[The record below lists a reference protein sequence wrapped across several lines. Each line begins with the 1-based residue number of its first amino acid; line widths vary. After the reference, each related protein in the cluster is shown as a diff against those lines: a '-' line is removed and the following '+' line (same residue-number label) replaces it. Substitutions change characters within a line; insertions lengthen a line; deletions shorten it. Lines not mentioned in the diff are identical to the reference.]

1 MEEAAVT
8 QTIGEG
14 RRILQDFV
22 APELRMLAERLDS
35 VRAEQSRLR
44 EDIAL
49 VRSEAREME
58 ARLHGDVALVRSEL
72 KETDA
77 RVLQGLA
84 LLRSEL
90 KETDARLVQGTAEV
104 RSALKEGLAE
114 VRSELKEGLAE
125 VRSELKESI
134 ALVRAEARETEGR
147 LTRLMESHTKEIL
160 LTLQLATAEQRSE
173 KLQKQLEE
181 RTSAPPAH

>member
-44 EDIAL
+44 EDLAL
-49 VRSEAREME
+49 VRYEAREME

-77 RVLQGLA
+77 RVLHGLA
-84 LLRSEL
+84 LVRSEL

-104 RSALKEGLAE
+104 RSDLREGLAQ
-114 VRSELKEGLAE
+114 VRSELKDGL
-125 VRSELKESI
+125 
-134 ALVRAEARETEGR
+134 ALVRTEARETEGR

>member
-1 MEEAAVT
+1 MEEAAGT

-14 RRILQDFV
+14 RRSLQDFV

-49 VRSEAREME
+49 VRSEAREMD
-58 ARLHGDVALVRSEL
+58 ARLHGDVTLVRSEL
-72 KETDA
+72 KGD
-77 RVLQGLA
+77 VA
-84 LLRSEL
+84 LLRTEM
-90 KETDARLVQGTAEV
+90 
-104 RSALKEGLAE
+104 KEGF
-114 VRSELKEGLAE
+114 
-125 VRSELKESI
+125 
-134 ALVRAEARETEGR
+134 ALVRAEAREMEGR

-181 RTSAPPAH
+181 HTSAPPAH

>member
-58 ARLHGDVALVRSEL
+58 ARLHGEVALVRSEA
-72 KETDA
+72 KESS
-77 RVLQGLA
+77 A
-84 LLRSEL
+84 LLRS
-90 KETDARLVQGTAEV
+90 
-104 RSALKEGLAE
+104 
-114 VRSELKEGLAE
+114 
-125 VRSELKESI
+125 
-134 ALVRAEARETEGR
+134 EARETEGR

-181 RTSAPPAH
+181 RTSAPPAY